1 MMEEVKIKP
10 TPIPNEGETIVTKP
24 TPIKTNEEEVE

>member
-1 MMEEVKIKP
+1 MEEVKIKP

-24 TPIKTNEEEVE
+24 TPINPKEEKAE